1 MQWKS
6 LLLYGA
12 IAESALARSHGHQR
26 RQHSHGHAERA
37 PEAHLAAREVV
48 VETVVNYHTIT
59 MTSTITGVAP
69 TVTTHEDAATTTS
82 DAAATTTSDAAATTS
97 ATEAAAFVELDL
109 DEDLAISASLSLG
122 LSIGGSEAT
131 TTSSASSSST
141 KAQAHTTTTTSAA
154 ASSSSAAGVSSA
166 WYTYPT
172 NGVYSTSGFGAR
184 TNTTS
189 SSGDTYVGN
198 VGNPW
203 GSNIIEV
210 SASEAWQYKYVVQFT
225 GQNSEDWFVSIW
237 NKIGPDGADDGFFG
251 HSALNFTLAS
261 GETRYVAFDENSQ
274 GGWGAAEGSSLPTND
289 YGEYSCTWGEFDFGD
304 EENSSWSGWDVSAI
318 VAEEASQTIQGM
330 KLCRHGTST
339 GCSYITSGGDTVENA
354 YTPSESSVGGIGGSV
369 SAGPLRL
376 AAVIDYSG

>member
-12 IAESALARSHGHQR
+12 IAESALARTHGHQR
-26 RQHSHGHAERA
+26 RQHSHGHADRA

-59 MTSTITGVAP
+59 VTSTITGAAP
-69 TVTTHEDAATTTS
+69 TLTTYEAVTTIA
-82 DAAATTTSDAAATTS
+82 SDAAATTS
-97 ATEAAAFVELDL
+97 TSDAAAFVELDL
-109 DEDLAISASLSLG
+109 NEDLAISASLNLG
-122 LSIGGSEAT
+122 LSIGGYKPTSTKTHAHT
-131 TTSSASSSST
+131 STTS
-141 KAQAHTTTTTSAA
+141 TTTSAA
-154 ASSSSAAGVSSA
+154 ASSSAAGVSSA

-172 NGVYSTSGFGAR
+172 NGVYSTSGFGER
-184 TNTTS
+184 SNGTS

-198 VGNPW
+198 VGSPW

-210 SASEAWQYKYVVQFT
+210 SASSAWQYKYVVQFT

-251 HSALNFTLAS
+251 HSALNFTLAA

-318 VAEEASQTIQGM
+318 VAQSADQTVQGM
-330 KLCRHGTST
+330 KVCRHGTSI
-339 GCSYITSGGDTVENA
+339 GCSYITSDAGTVHNA
-354 YTPSESSVGGIGGSV
+354 YTPAESSVGGIGGSV
-369 SAGPLRL
+369 TAGPLRL